1 MSACTKTGS
10 AAAFLLIGSIG
21 TVATAQIDYDWIR
34 NEVGTVRIEARVQ
47 RFEPIQ
53 SVVAGAFPIHTSN
66 YDVVAVWD
74 PPGGRA
80 HESWDME
87 LIYPLPGE
95 MQISFTSNDT
105 VGIRRQSGGLAGQS
119 VGPMESSRIG
129 ANFKDLWLSNPI
141 LLLAHAEQGAVS
153 NGERSDNGD
162 RSDDR
167 ERSDQ
172 PLELHRLALED
183 TEWLVEIDSARGLPA
198 SASTTENDPHRGRIE
213 NRIDF
218 SDWRDVDGIPFPFRL
233 EQFTGDRLVRRE
245 IRTAVDVNSEEAEF
259 LLAFDASELPP
270 GDPAMRRWGWD
281 MSHIVLKRAGGG
293 NIGNYPQI
301 DNVTIEEIAP
311 GIFLVPSTHNN
322 LVIEGPEGLALVDAS
337 WYPERS
343 HTLLALMAERWPE
356 KPIRYLILTHHHID
370 HTGGMRPV
378 IETGA
383 TVVTSENNAGYFREV
398 FESTMAQNVNLIE
411 VGQYLSLDGIGR
423 EIHAYDV
430 YTEHADGMIVAYVPD
445 EKLLFNADLFS
456 PNRPLQFSLWFDDLM
471 NAIDW
476 HGIDVEKHVGGHGL
490 GIAAH
495 PVDVSGHTM
504 PVIRRLDVGAN

>member
-34 NEVGTVRIEARVQ
+34 NEVGAVRIEARVQ

-153 NGERSDNGD
+153 NDGRSDNGG
-162 RSDDR
+162 
-167 ERSDQ
+167 RSDQ
-172 PLELHRLALED
+172 SLERRRLALDD
-183 TEWLVEIDSARGLPA
+183 TEWLVEIDGRSGLPA

-245 IRTAVDVNSEEAEF
+245 IRTAVDVNTEEAES

-322 LVIEGPEGLALVDAS
+322 LIIEGPEGLALVDAS

-343 HTLLALMAERWPE
+343 HTLLARMAERWPE
-356 KPIRYLILTHHHID
+356 KPVRYLILTHHHID

-411 VGQYLSLDGIGR
+411 VGQYLALDGIGR

-430 YTEHADGMIVAYVPD
+430 YTEHADGMIAAYVPD

-476 HGIDVEKHVGGHGL
+476 HGIDVEKHVGGHGS

-504 PVIRRLDVGAN
+504 PVIRRLETGAD

>member
-1 MSACTKTGS
+1 MSACTKTRS
-10 AAAFLLIGSIG
+10 AAAFLLVGSIG
-21 TVATAQIDYDWIR
+21 TAATAQIDYNRVR
-34 NEVGTVRIEARVQ
+34 NEVSTVRIEARVQ

-53 SVVAGAFPIHTSN
+53 SVVAGAFPMHTSN
-66 YDVVAVWD
+66 YELLSVWD
-74 PPGGRA
+74 PAGKRA
-80 HESWDME
+80 HEAWDME

-95 MQISFTSNDT
+95 MQISFTSNET

-119 VGPMESSRIG
+119 DGPMESSRIG
-129 ANFKDLWLSNPI
+129 ANFKDLWLSNPVI
-141 LLLAHAEQGAVS
+141 LLAHAEQRAVS
-153 NGERSDNGD
+153 NGD
-162 RSDDR
+162 RSDQR
-167 ERSDQ
+167 V
-172 PLELHRLALED
+172 ELHQLTLED
-183 TEWLVEIDSARGLPA
+183 TEWLVEIDGASGLPA

-245 IRTAVDVNSEEAEF
+245 IRTAVTVNPENTES
-259 LLAFDASELPP
+259 LLAFVASELPP

-281 MSHIVLKRAGGG
+281 MSHIILKRGGGG
-293 NIGNYPQI
+293 NIGNFPQI
-301 DNVTIEEIAP
+301 DNVAIEEIAP
-311 GIFLVPSTHNN
+311 GIYLVPSTHNN
-322 LVIEGPEGLALVDAS
+322 LIIEGPDGLALVDAS

-343 HTLLALMAERWPE
+343 HTLLARMAERWPE
-356 KPIRYLILTHHHID
+356 KPIRYLFLTHHHID

-383 TVVTSENNAGYFREV
+383 SVVTSEKNADYFREV
-398 FESTMAQNVNLIE
+398 FESTMAQIVNLVE
-411 VGQYLSLDGIGR
+411 VGQFLSLDGIGR
-423 EIHAYDV
+423 EIHAYDIH
-430 YTEHADGMIVAYVPD
+430 TEHADGMIAAYVPD

-476 HGIDVEKHVGGHGL
+476 HGIDVEKHVGGHGS

-504 PVIRRLDVGAN
+504 PVIRRLEIGAN